1 MALASIVLAY
11 FATVNIIVWV
21 IIGLIA
27 GFLAT
32 RVIRGPHYGI
42 IGDIVIGLVGAFL
55 AGLILDFLF
64 PSARF
69 GFIGEIIA
77 AFIGAVILLAIIR
90 LIARRTGRPAR

>member
-11 FATVNIIVWV
+11 FSTTNIIVWL

-32 RVIRGPHYGI
+32 RVIRGPHFGI

-55 AGLILDFLF
+55 AGVVLDFLF
-64 PSARF
+64 PSTRF
-69 GFIGEIIA
+69 GFFGEIIVA
-77 AFIGAVILLAIIR
+77 IIGAVVLLLIWR
-90 LIARRTGRPAR
+90 LIARATGRPSK